1 MATPRLEASRTGKRS
16 LAVFTRLAA
25 IFVGLANLIV
35 LTVLSSSDSSAWR
48 NATWTEALPFVAAV
62 VVAGLV
68 TSEIVLRWLR
78 SAVLAE
84 KFLDRYANSVV
95 VVCLGRVMMGFLLT
109 YAITLNAL
117 LLAPSSVSGRWRCWS
132 GC

>member
-1 MATPRLEASRTGKRS
+1 
-16 LAVFTRLAA
+16 
-25 IFVGLANLIV
+25 
-35 LTVLSSSDSSAWR
+35 
-48 NATWTEALPFVAAV
+48 VAAV

>member
-1 MATPRLEASRTGKRS
+1 M
-16 LAVFTRLAA
+16 
-25 IFVGLANLIV
+25 
-35 LTVLSSSDSSAWR
+35 
-48 NATWTEALPFVAAV
+48 
-62 VVAGLV
+62 VAGLV

-95 VVCLGRVMMGFLLT
+95 VVCLGGVMMGFLLA

-117 LLAPSSVSGRWRCWS
+117 LLAPSSVSGPMEMLEWMLRAFGPGLVGAALGLGMGLTEGLILAFPLAAVLGRLRDR
-132 GC
+132 G